1 MVAGANVFA
10 VGKTNERCDG
20 RRVCFAEEIADGD
33 LARRVQSAE
42 NFLKSIKDIRVVE
55 IAIKRPCGSSR
66 LKSRAQDEIRRWIG
80 LPAAPS
86 KSVNGFRYI
95 DQERES
101 VR

>member
-20 RRVCFAEEIADGD
+20 RRAHFAEEIADGD
-33 LARRVQSAE
+33 FARQVQSAK

-66 LKSRAQDEIRRWIG
+66 LKCLG
-80 LPAAPS
+80 HKM
-86 KSVNGFRYI
+86 KSGGGPDRPRLYRNP
-95 DQERES
+95 
-101 VR
+101 

>member
-10 VGKTNERCDG
+10 VGKTNECCDG
-20 RRVCFAEEIADGD
+20 GRCACFAEEIADGD

-66 LKSRAQDEIRRWIG
+66 LKCLG
-80 LPAAPS
+80 HKM
-86 KSVNGFRYI
+86 KSEGGP
-95 DQERES
+95 
-101 VR
+101 VRPRLHRNP

>member
-33 LARRVQSAE
+33 LARRVQSVE

-66 LKSRAQDEIRRWIG
+66 LKCLEHKM
-80 LPAAPS
+80 
-86 KSVNGFRYI
+86 KSGGGSACPRLHRNP
-95 DQERES
+95 
-101 VR
+101 